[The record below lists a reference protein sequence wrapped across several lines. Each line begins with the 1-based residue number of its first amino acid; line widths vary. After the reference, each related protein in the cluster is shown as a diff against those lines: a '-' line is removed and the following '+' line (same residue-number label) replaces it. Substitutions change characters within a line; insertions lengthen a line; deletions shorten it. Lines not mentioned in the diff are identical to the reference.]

1 MNGPNKACVQIFVQN
16 NNACRVRRASLHC
29 GSQRMPAHIEL
40 IADISY
46 STSCHFDLFCNFLA

>member
-1 MNGPNKACVQIFVQN
+1 MNGPNKACVQIFVQH
-16 NNACRVRRASLHC
+16 NNACLASLHC